1 MRQLL
6 NGSVLQDGNTR
17 DLIFDLATLVAYVS
31 NVVTLERG
39 DVILTGTPDGV
50 GYFRD
55 PPVALRAGDVVEVV
69 VDGVP
74 PLSNPVVAAVSER
87 FLVTGAYG
95 CIGAWILRQ
104 LVDEGVEVV
113 AADAGTD
120 DHRVAALLD
129 PDERS
134 GIAFVRADVSQPE
147 DVRAL
152 FEREP
157 THVIHLAALQVPAC
171 RADPVRG
178 AQVNVVGT
186 VTLLAAAAAAGL
198 RTPFVYASSAA
209 AFAAAD
215 GGDAPPEEPSG
226 HPDTHYGVYKLA
238 NEESARV
245 FAAESGLA
253 SIGLRPYVVYG
264 PGRDQGLTSA
274 PTAAMQAAARGEG
287 SVLPYSGR
295 SQLQYAPDVAAA
307 FVAAARATA
316 AGATVVNV
324 PGVTADAEDVVAAI
338 ERAVPEVEGRIEIT
352 GPPLPF
358 PPELDSSAFAEVVGA
373 VQVTPLEDGV
383 AATVAHFR
391 RRLAVLAAAR
401 AAPTRPSARSR
412 RTPRPRGT
420 RPRTSPRAA
429 PRRRRR
435 GSPSGSGGARAR
447 TCAPSR

>member
-1 MRQLL
+1 M
-6 NGSVLQDGNTR
+6 
-17 DLIFDLATLVAYVS
+17 
-31 NVVTLERG
+31 
-39 DVILTGTPDGV
+39 
-50 GYFRD
+50 
-55 PPVALRAGDVVEVV
+55 
-69 VDGVP
+69 
-74 PLSNPVVAAVSER
+74 SER

-95 CIGAWILRQ
+95 CIGAWILRR

-113 AADAGTD
+113 AADAGAD
-120 DHRVAALLD
+120 DRRVAALLA
-129 PDERS
+129 PDELSR
-134 GIAFVRADVSQPE
+134 IAFVPADVSRPD

-186 VTLLAAAAAAGL
+186 TVLLATAAAAGL
-198 RTPFVYASSAA
+198 RTPLVYASSAA

-215 GGDAPPEEPSG
+215 GDGAAPEEPSG

-245 FAAESGLA
+245 FAAEAGLA

-274 PTAAMQAAARGEG
+274 PTLAMEAAARGEG
-287 SVLPYSGR
+287 YVLPYSGR

-316 AGATVVNV
+316 SGAEVVNV
-324 PGVTADAEDVVAAI
+324 PGVTASAEDVVAAI
-338 ERAVPEVEGRIEIT
+338 ERAVPEVRGRIEVT

-358 PPELDSSAFAEVVGA
+358 PPELDASRFAEVVGEVA
-373 VQVTPLEDGV
+373 VTPLEDGV
-383 AATVAHFR
+383 AATIAHFR
-391 RRLAVLAAAR
+391 RAA
-401 AAPTRPSARSR
+401 
-412 RTPRPRGT
+412 
-420 RPRTSPRAA
+420 
-429 PRRRRR
+429 
-435 GSPSGSGGARAR
+435 
-447 TCAPSR
+447 